1 MGIYQNS
8 LCVAVPSSTHK
19 ISLVDKLDILFS
31 IIVSSFFSSAARY
44 QSYFLISQLGRF
56 SPISLNVCQ
65 LHQQSESFVLLTLCI
80 LGNFSCLLL
89 SSDFFQNYLYKKII
103 SETVSECQT
112 VCIQIRAD
120 ILSALIWV
128 QTVYIG
134 QKQATKVATSKEGV
148 NNPRYSLKEGD

>member
-8 LCVAVPSSTHK
+8 LCVAVLSSTHK
-19 ISLVDKLDILFS
+19 ISFVDKLDILFS

-65 LHQQSESFVLLTLCI
+65 LHQQSESFVLLTLCM

-89 SSDFFQNYLYKKII
+89 SSADFFQNCLYKII
-103 SETVSECQT
+103 LSGILSECQT
-112 VCIQIRAD
+112 VCIQIGPDLGSNSLQR
-120 ILSALIWV
+120 LSV
-128 QTVYIG
+128 DD
-134 QKQATKVATSKEGV
+134 KS
-148 NNPRYSLKEGD
+148 PH